1 MLICDTL
8 NLVGVKPYDRKLY
21 EKEMEN
27 SMKKRL
33 LGLDRQA
40 TQSFKPS
47 VGNKLLNN
55 PTLHGSGRGEG
66 SLHGSSI
73 EKSAS
78 PTKANGMYIYSQE
91 KVVNQ
96 VLNAVSNFE
105 ARQNANV
112 LKDVAGFKANA
123 IGGVF
128 SSPQGTSVSPAAMAG
143 LSGLD
148 SSSQLTEDELSI
160 ISDFEEESLRLGN
173 YERIFPLQQNCVHY

>member
-27 SMKKRL
+27 SLKKRL

-40 TQSFKPS
+40 TQSFKTS
-47 VGNKLLNN
+47 QGNKLLNN

-78 PTKANGMYIYSQE
+78 PTKANGLYIYSQE
-91 KVVNQ
+91 KAVNQ
-96 VLNAVSNFE
+96 VLNAVSNFD

-123 IGGVF
+123 INGVF
-128 SSPQGTSVSPAAMAG
+128 SSP
-143 LSGLD
+143 
-148 SSSQLTEDELSI
+148 
-160 ISDFEEESLRLGN
+160 
-173 YERIFPLQQNCVHY
+173 